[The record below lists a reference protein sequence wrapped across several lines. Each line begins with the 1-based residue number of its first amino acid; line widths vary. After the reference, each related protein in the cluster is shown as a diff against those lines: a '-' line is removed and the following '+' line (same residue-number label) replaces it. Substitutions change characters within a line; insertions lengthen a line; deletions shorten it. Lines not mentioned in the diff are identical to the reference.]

1 MPRSRFP
8 DALTLLTGCIL
19 IAAVLT
25 YVLPA
30 GQYDRVDDEATG
42 RSVVVAGSFHPVEPD
57 PVGPFEALVAIP
69 RGLVDAAEI
78 VFLVLLIGG
87 AFTVVDQTGALRTGV
102 EWLVDRLG
110 HRETVVIPVVALF
123 FATGGALQNM
133 QEEIIA
139 LVPVLLILTRRVGFT
154 PIVAV
159 AVSAGAAFVGSAFS
173 PINPFQVGIAQKV
186 AELPLLSGGFFRLVS
201 LAVALFFW
209 IWTTTRYAQANR
221 VTPEEVE
228 ADDEHAAHGRHW
240 LILGIVVATFGFVVW
255 GLLGLGWGFNE
266 LSALFFAMAV
276 IVGLL
281 GGLKVDGT
289 AKAYA
294 LGFRDMAYAA
304 VLIGFARGIFVVLQD
319 GRIIDTI
326 VQAMFAPVESLP
338 VQVSALFMM
347 ATQAVIHVFVPSVS
361 GQAVLTMP
369 VLVPLS
375 DLLGLSRQVTVL
387 AYQFGAGLCDM
398 ITPTNGALMAIIAYA
413 KVGYEEWLGFCL
425 PRYLA
430 LMALGAVTIGVAIAI
445 GLQ

>member
-1 MPRSRFP
+1 
-8 DALTLLTGCIL
+8 
-19 IAAVLT
+19 
-25 YVLPA
+25 
-30 GQYDRVDDEATG
+30 
-42 RSVVVAGSFHPVEPD
+42 
-57 PVGPFEALVAIP
+57 
-69 RGLVDAAEI
+69 
-78 VFLVLLIGG
+78 
-87 AFTVVDQTGALRTGV
+87 
-102 EWLVDRLG
+102 
-110 HRETVVIPVVALF
+110 
-123 FATGGALQNM
+123 M

-159 AVSAGAAFVGSAFS
+159 AMSAGAAFVGSAFS

-186 AELPLLSGGFFRLVS
+186 AELPLLSGGLFRLVS
-201 LAVALFFW
+201 LTIALFLW
-209 IWTTTRYAQANR
+209 IWSTTRYAQANR
-221 VTPEEVE
+221 VPPEAVE
-228 ADDEHAAHGRHW
+228 AGDEHGAHGRHW

-281 GGLKVDGT
+281 GGLQVDGT

-326 VQAMFAPVESLP
+326 VHAMFTPVATLP

-413 KVGYEEWLGFCL
+413 RVGYEEWLGFCL